1 MLTKEVLCLAEV
13 CPDARRNRPVLLP
26 RKSSDERDVLA
37 GAILDDVTTHR
48 RRRPLD
54 LAVSL
59 TLHFAVLGVLLLIPL
74 LFTVGLDLHKNVTT
88 FLVAPLPPMAAPPAP
103 PSVLARAPRTPPKQI
118 LKAGQLTAPTF
129 VPKRVVVADDA
140 PPADQ
145 EFAGGV
151 VGGLP
156 GGLGGGQVD
165 GLLNVSVSTAPV
177 APKPV
182 SEPKKPV
189 RLTSGVKPPR
199 LIFSPAPEY
208 PLLAKQSHIAGIVV
222 IEAIIDERGN
232 VTEARAISGQP
243 LLVAA
248 ALKAVSQ
255 RRYEPTIFDGE
266 PTPIELTVEVTFHG

>member
-1 MLTKEVLCLAEV
+1 
-13 CPDARRNRPVLLP
+13 
-26 RKSSDERDVLA
+26 
-37 GAILDDVTTHR
+37 
-48 RRRPLD
+48 

-129 VPKRVVVADDA
+129 VPKRVVVADEA

-151 VGGLP
+151 AGGLP

-165 GLLNVSVSTAPV
+165 GLLNVAVTSAPV

-182 SEPKKPV
+182 SEPKRPV

-199 LIFSPAPEY
+199 LIYSPAPEY
-208 PLLAKQSHIAGIVV
+208 PLLAKQSHIVGIVV
-222 IEAIIDERGN
+222 IEAVIDERGN

-255 RRYEPTIFDGE
+255 RKYEPTILDGE
-266 PTPIELTVEVTFHG
+266 PTPVELTVEVTFHG